1 MTPRPLLLALMLA
14 PLLLLNLTP
23 AWAQDVER
31 SELPPLPGAASPD
44 LGEGKPS
51 PPPAPGFPAPPGFAP
66 EASGPAAATS
76 PLPYDLWRGVD
87 APTLERLLAAA
98 PLPSPSPALATLIA
112 RALAAGDQV
121 SAEDLTLR
129 VAALE
134 RAGRVVE
141 AAELLARAAESNEPR
156 SLGRY
161 ALALLALGHEDDA
174 CEVRI
179 GEALGGS
186 PPDPP
191 GREALLVA
199 VYCAAAKGDL
209 PGARLALQLARDGG
223 ADVGLAAT
231 VIGRLSKTSTRQP
244 SLPKSAG
251 LIDYLFLSLG
261 EKRPAAD
268 LAAKAEPELLFFL
281 AHDEGAPAELR
292 VASAERAAAL
302 NIIAGQDL
310 ARAYREA
317 AHALPKTAQSAPA
330 LRARLFAAF
339 ESAPSVK
346 IRAESIAALLASARD
361 QGIEVPIAEA
371 LAEASAGLVEDR
383 EAASFAETGIRV
395 AALAGDEQSAW
406 AWVDAG
412 GERLR
417 SWQLLLAASDPQ
429 GPRAEAALGEGV
441 DIALKGGLPPPV
453 LHRLVTVLDALDYE
467 VPIPLWDEASKTPQP
482 SDGDLPETGALTSLK
497 EAADAGEVGRT
508 VLIAASV
515 LGLKGAKG
523 AHLIALGD
531 ALRALKRVGLDAEA
545 RRLGFEAL
553 YAHWPSRGKA

>member
-14 PLLLLNLTP
+14 PLLLSNLTP

-31 SELPPLPGAASPD
+31 SELPPLPGAAPPD
-44 LGEGKPS
+44 LGEGRPS
-51 PPPAPGFPAPPGFAP
+51 PPSAPGFLAPPGLAP
-66 EASGPAAATS
+66 QARGPDAATS

-87 APTLERLLAAA
+87 TPALERLLAAA

-121 SAEDLTLR
+121 SGEDLALK

-156 SLGRY
+156 SLSRY
-161 ALALLALGHEDDA
+161 ALALLALGRDDA
-174 CEVRI
+174 CEVHL

-186 PPDPP
+186 PSDRG

-223 ADVGLAAT
+223 ADVGLAAA

-244 SLPKSAG
+244 SLPKSVG
-251 LIDYLFLSLG
+251 VIDYLFLSLG
-261 EKRPAAD
+261 EKRPTAD

-281 AHDEGAPAELR
+281 AHDEGVPAELR

-317 AHALPKTAQSAPA
+317 AHALAKTAQSAPA

-346 IRAESIAALLASARD
+346 ISAESIAALLASARD
-361 QGIEVPIAEA
+361 QGIEAPIAEA
-371 LAEASAGLVEDR
+371 LAEASAGLVDDR
-383 EAASFAETGIRV
+383 EAASFAETGVRV
-395 AALAGDEQSAW
+395 AALAGDEESAW

-429 GPRAEAALGEGV
+429 GSRAEAALGEGV
-441 DIALKGGLPPPV
+441 DIALKGGFPPPL

-497 EAADAGEVGRT
+497 EASDAGEVGRT

-515 LGLKGAKG
+515 LGPKGAKG

>member
-1 MTPRPLLLALMLA
+1 M
-14 PLLLLNLTP
+14 
-23 AWAQDVER
+23 
-31 SELPPLPGAASPD
+31 
-44 LGEGKPS
+44 
-51 PPPAPGFPAPPGFAP
+51 
-66 EASGPAAATS
+66 
-76 PLPYDLWRGVD
+76 PYDLWCGVD

-121 SAEDLTLR
+121 SGEEFALR
-129 VAALE
+129 AAALE

-141 AAELLARAAESNEPR
+141 AAELLARAADSNELR
-156 SLGRY
+156 SLGHY
-161 ALALLALGHEDDA
+161 ALALLALGRDDDA
-174 CEVRI
+174 CEI
-179 GEALGGS
+179 HLGEALGGGPADKS
-186 PPDPP
+186 A
-191 GREALLVA
+191 REALLVA

-223 ADVGLAAT
+223 ADIGLAAA
-231 VIGRLSKTSTRQP
+231 VIGRLSKTSTHRP
-244 SLPKSAG
+244 SLPKSVEI
-251 LIDYLFLSLG
+251 IDYLFLSLG
-261 EKRPAAD
+261 EQRPTSD
-268 LAAKAEPELLFFL
+268 LAAKAEPELLFFH

-292 VASAERAAAL
+292 VTSAERAAAL
-302 NIIAGQDL
+302 NIIAGPDL
-310 ARAYREA
+310 ARAYRA
-317 AHALPKTAQSAPA
+317 AARALPKTAQSAPA

-339 ESAPSVK
+339 EHAPTVK

-371 LAEASAGLVEDR
+371 LAEASAGLVADQD
-383 EAASFAETGIRV
+383 AVSFAETGVRV
-395 AALAGDEQSAW
+395 AALAGDEESAW

-441 DIALKGGLPPPV
+441 DIALKGGLPPPL

-497 EAADAGEVGRT
+497 EAADSGEVGRA
-508 VLIAASV
+508 VLIAAAV
-515 LGLKGAKG
+515 LGPKGAKG

>member
-1 MTPRPLLLALMLA
+1 MLA
-14 PLLLLNLTP
+14 PLLLSTSP
-23 AWAQDVER
+23 AKAQDVER
-31 SELPPLPGAASPD
+31 SELPPLPGAAPSD
-44 LGEGKPS
+44 LGERR
-51 PPPAPGFPAPPGFAP
+51 PPPAAPSFPAPPGFAP
-66 EASGPAAATS
+66 QASGPAATS

-87 APTLERLLAAA
+87 APALERLLAAA

-121 SAEDLTLR
+121 SADDLRLR

-141 AAELLARAAESNEPR
+141 EAELLARATESNEPG

-161 ALALLALGHEDDA
+161 ALALLALGREDDA
-174 CEVRI
+174 CEVRL
-179 GEALGGS
+179 GEALGGAPS
-186 PPDPP
+186 
-191 GREALLVA
+191 GKSAREALLVA

-223 ADVGLAAT
+223 ADVGLAAA

-251 LIDYLFLSLG
+251 VIDYLFLSLG

-339 ESAPSVK
+339 ESAPSIK
-346 IRAESIAALLASARD
+346 IRAESIAALLANARD

-371 LAEASAGLVEDR
+371 LAKASAGLVEER
-383 EAASFAETGIRV
+383 EAASFAETGVRV

-412 GERLR
+412 GERMR

-441 DIALKGGLPPPV
+441 DIALKGGLAPPL

-497 EAADAGEVGRT
+497 EAADSGEVGRT

-515 LGLKGAKG
+515 LGSKGTKG

>member
-1 MTPRPLLLALMLA
+1 MDG
-14 PLLLLNLTP
+14 LTFRK
-23 AWAQDVER
+23 ATEADTER
-31 SELPPLPGAASPD
+31 
-44 LGEGKPS
+44 
-51 PPPAPGFPAPPGFAP
+51 
-66 EASGPAAATS
+66 
-76 PLPYDLWRGVD
+76 
-87 APTLERLLAAA
+87 
-98 PLPSPSPALATLIA
+98 IA
-112 RALAAGDQV
+112 RII
-121 SAEDLTLR
+121 
-129 VAALE
+129 
-134 RAGRVVE
+134 
-141 AAELLARAAESNEPR
+141 N
-156 SLGRY
+156 
-161 ALALLALGHEDDA
+161 
-174 CEVRI
+174 
-179 GEALGGS
+179 
-186 PPDPP
+186 DPP

-223 ADVGLAAT
+223 ADVGLAAA

-244 SLPKSAG
+244 SLPKNAG
-251 LIDYLFLSLG
+251 VIDYLFLSLG

-412 GERLR
+412 GEHTPPKAERYIYRFYGPLGKVIGEVQSPRPQPNDSAYSSDGASFLISNANGLSAYNPMDASLR
-417 SWQLLLAASDPQ
+417 WKIGKPVRFFAAADASSDFVVVSGGQQRQIVELYRSGTKQWDFALPGNVRNLGISSNGEFVLASDAKSLHLFRSAGPKPVWSFTVPNPELSINSVAVNNQ
-429 GPRAEAALGEGV
+429 GIVVLGAQQSG
-441 DIALKGGLPPPV
+441 LKGGMV
-453 LHRLVTVLDALDYE
+453 LILDPAGAQLFQKEMVYSLSNAW
-467 VPIPLWDEASKTPQP
+467 IPGVQFDA
-482 SDGDLPETGALTSLK
+482 TGKLCLI
-497 EAADAGEVGRT
+497 RT
-508 VLIAASV
+508 VETLTLVSV
-515 LGLKGAKG
+515 Q
-523 AHLIALGD
+523 
-531 ALRALKRVGLDAEA
+531 
-545 RRLGFEAL
+545 
-553 YAHWPSRGKA
+553 